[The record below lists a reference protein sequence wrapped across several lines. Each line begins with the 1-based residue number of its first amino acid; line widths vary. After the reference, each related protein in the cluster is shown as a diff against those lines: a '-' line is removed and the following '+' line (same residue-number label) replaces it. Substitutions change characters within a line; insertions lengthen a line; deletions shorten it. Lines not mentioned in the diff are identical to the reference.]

1 MGSMMT
7 GSITT
12 TGGTIV
18 VVLGELVF
26 SGVAGVEGGGVEG
39 GGVEGGGVEGGG
51 VEGGGVEGGGVEG
64 GVRGARGRV
73 GIIVSVVVVVVS
85 PS

>member
-51 VEGGGVEGGGVEG
+51 VEGG
-64 GVRGARGRV
+64 VRGARGRV

>member
-12 TGGTIV
+12 TGGIIV

-51 VEGGGVEGGGVEG
+51 VEG
-64 GVRGARGRV
+64 VRGARGRV

>member
-39 GGVEGGGVEGGG
+39 GGVEV
-51 VEGGGVEGGGVEG
+51 GGVEG

-73 GIIVSVVVVVVS
+73 GVLVVS
-85 PS
+85 PP

>member
-39 GGVEGGGVEGGG
+39 GGVEG
-51 VEGGGVEGGGVEG
+51 
-64 GVRGARGRV
+64 VRGARGRV

>member
-39 GGVEGGGVEGGG
+39 
-51 VEGGGVEGGGVEG
+51 
-64 GVRGARGRV
+64 VRGARGRV

>member
-18 VVLGELVF
+18 VLLGELVF
-26 SGVAGVEGGGVEG
+26 SGVA
-39 GGVEGGGVEGGG
+39 GVEGGG